1 MYEQFFGFNEKPF
14 NLTPDPDYFY
24 LSSVHKRAL
33 DYLVYGLESGMGFIQ
48 ISGEI
53 GSGKTT
59 LIKCLLRS
67 LSRSV
72 QVAYVIHTK
81 GTFDQ
86 LLRMV
91 VEDLEIDAVDEPLSK
106 EAILSHLRDYLVEQA
121 RRGNSVVVI
130 IDEAQ
135 NLGPAVLEEFRMLS
149 NFETA
154 KAKLLQIVLVGQP
167 ELRDLLRRPEL
178 EQLRQRI
185 TVRFHLH
192 PLDEPE
198 TRNYIQ
204 HRLRVAGGAGRVRFT
219 AGACRA
225 IHGYSRGL
233 PRLINVACD
242 ATLLAGFVEERR
254 VFSERFV
261 REALAELADEPIR
274 PPGHRTMG
282 ELAAAPAAADSE
294 LSAPPGPSRR
304 LAPPPGFLVAA
315 AAAVLALGLAGV
327 LYAAHRHAPTSPNG
341 AWQRFV
347 NVLKVTRTP

>member
-1 MYEQFFGFNEKPF
+1 MYEQFYGFSEKPF
-14 NLTPDPDYFY
+14 NLTPDPDYFF

-59 LIKCLLRS
+59 LVKSLLRS

-72 QVAYVIHTK
+72 QVAYVLHTK
-81 GTFDQ
+81 GTFLQ
-86 LLRMV
+86 LLRMI
-91 VEDLEIDAVDEPLSK
+91 VEDLEIDAADQDLSK
-106 EAILSHLRDYLVEQA
+106 EALLSHLRDYLVDQA

-130 IDEAQ
+130 VDEAQ

-185 TVRFHLH
+185 TVRFHLQ
-192 PLDEPE
+192 PLSEQE
-198 TRNYIQ
+198 TRSYIQ
-204 HRLRVAGGAGRVRFT
+204 HRIRVAGGAGRVRFT

-225 IHGYSRGL
+225 IHAYSRGL

-242 ATLLAGFVEERR
+242 AALLAGFVEERR
-254 VFSERFV
+254 VFSERFI
-261 REALAELADEPIR
+261 RDALAELADDPIHAA
-274 PPGHRTMG
+274 PGDDAG
-282 ELAAAPAAADSE
+282 QAPAAPAARR
-294 LSAPPGPSRR
+294 APRRVPGRR
-304 LAPPPGFLVAA
+304 ATPLVAA
-315 AAAVLALGLAGV
+315 ASIALALALATV
-327 LYAAHRHAPTSPNG
+327 LLVARS
-341 AWQRFV
+341 R
-347 NVLKVTRTP
+347 

>member
-1 MYEQFFGFNEKPF
+1 MYEQFYGFKEKPF

-33 DYLVYGLESGMGFIQ
+33 DYLIYGLESGMGFIQ

-72 QVAYVIHTK
+72 QVAYVVHTK
-81 GTFDQ
+81 GTFLQ
-86 LLRMV
+86 LLRMII
-91 VEDLEIDAVDEPLSK
+91 EDLEIGSADETLPQEALLSR
-106 EAILSHLRDYLVEQA
+106 LRDHLVEQA

-130 IDEAQ
+130 VDEAQ
-135 NLGPAVLEEFRMLS
+135 NLGPDVLEEFRMLS

-185 TVRFHLH
+185 TVRFHLQ
-192 PLDEPE
+192 PLSEEE
-198 TRNYIQ
+198 TRQYIE
-204 HRLRVAGGAGRVRFT
+204 HRLHVAGSTGRVRFT
-219 AGACRA
+219 AGACSA
-225 IHGYSRGL
+225 IYRYACGL

-254 VFSERFV
+254 VFSESFV
-261 REALAELADEPIR
+261 QNALAELADER
-274 PPGHRTMG
+274 PGQVARVATEP
-282 ELAAAPAAADSE
+282 APDIAPR
-294 LSAPPGPSRR
+294 LSAPSPGGRNG
-304 LAPPPGFLVAA
+304 LIVTAA
-315 AAAVLALGLAGV
+315 TILLALGLAGV
-327 LYAAHRHAPTSPNG
+327 LVWARQRASDTPQG
-341 AWQRFV
+341 AWQRLV
-347 NVLKVTRTP
+347 DVLHVSMSP

>member
-1 MYEQFFGFNEKPF
+1 MYEQFYGFSEKPF
-14 NLTPDPDYFY
+14 NLTPDPDYFF

-59 LIKCLLRS
+59 LVKSLLRS

-72 QVAYVIHTK
+72 QVAYVLHTK
-81 GTFDQ
+81 GTFLQ
-86 LLRMV
+86 LLRMI
-91 VEDLEIDAVDEPLSK
+91 VEDLEIDAADQDLSK
-106 EAILSHLRDYLVEQA
+106 EALLSHLRDYLVDQA

-130 IDEAQ
+130 VDEAQ

-185 TVRFHLH
+185 TVRFHLQ
-192 PLDEPE
+192 PLSEQE
-198 TRNYIQ
+198 TRSYIQ
-204 HRLRVAGGAGRVRFT
+204 HRIRVAGGAGRVRFT

-225 IHGYSRGL
+225 IHAYSRGL

-242 ATLLAGFVEERR
+242 AALLAGFVEERR
-254 VFSERFV
+254 VFSERFI
-261 REALAELADEPIR
+261 RDALAELADDPLHAA
-274 PPGHRTMG
+274 PGG
-282 ELAAAPAAADSE
+282 DAGQAPAAPAARR
-294 LSAPPGPSRR
+294 APRRGPGRR
-304 LAPPPGFLVAA
+304 ATPLVAA
-315 AAAVLALGLAGV
+315 ASIALALALATVLLVARSRATASASRAWQQMAGALQAAV
-327 LYAAHRHAPTSPNG
+327 AP
-341 AWQRFV
+341 
-347 NVLKVTRTP
+347 